1 MRTGFLIAFMA
12 MLCLFAGKAQALD
25 SDLLTVGLADDTVQ
39 ITTGFNG
46 SRLTIFGVKR
56 EQGDLAIVVRGPE
69 RRVTVRRKGQ
79 SLGMWRNVDDMRF
92 RNVPSYYDFAMSGIE
107 REIAP
112 PILRREYG
120 IGVDSLNFDALG
132 RHNEAEIRTFREALI
147 RNQQISGHFALE
159 PEKIAYMSDEFFR
172 ADFDI
177 PADVPTGRYTITT
190 YLFQDGR
197 VVGERKTDLRI
208 GQVGFSA
215 RVYRFAHNNSLMY
228 GVAAVLM
235 ALFAGWLANLFFRK
249 E

>member
-1 MRTGFLIAFMA
+1 MFRFVLLAFVIMCG
-12 MLCLFAGKAQALD
+12 LTPKAYAFD
-25 SDLLTVGLADDTVQ
+25 SDLLTIGLADDTVQ

-92 RNVPSYYDFAMSGIE
+92 RNVPSYYDFAMSGVE

-112 PILRREYG
+112 AILRREYG

-132 RHNEAEIRTFREALI
+132 RNTEAEIRTFREALI
-147 RNQQISGHFALE
+147 RNKQMHGHFALE
-159 PEKIAYMSDEFFR
+159 PEKITFLSDEFFR
-172 ADFDI
+172 VDFDI
-177 PADVPTGRYTITT
+177 PADVPTGRYTIMT

-197 VVGERKTDLRI
+197 AVGERKTDLRI

-215 RVYRFAHNNSLMY
+215 SVYRFAHNNSLMY
-228 GVAAVLM
+228 GIAAVLM
-235 ALFAGWLANLFFRK
+235 ALFAGWLVNLFFRK